1 MESKAIYTN
10 NSTVARTVKD
20 GVREDVKVPSLE
32 LTDRRSAENEGTR
45 QAEGQSSTP
54 PLRKEFSSA
63 DNWGPQTICLI
74 GFSLL

>member
-1 MESKAIYTN
+1 M
-10 NSTVARTVKD
+10 ARTVTD

-32 LTDRRSAENEGTR
+32 LTDRGSAENEGTR

-54 PLRKEFSSA
+54 PTRKEFSSA
-63 DNWGPQTICLI
+63 DSWGPQTICLI